1 VLIILI
7 RGLSF
12 YLAVAN
18 AFAPCGLRFMTH
30 KPLQGCLWAVY
41 VALRLK
47 SQLVCLGAVSPSLG
61 SRHSSPVTRHS
72 LMLRRDFLSLCG
84 LAAGSCLVPDA
95 IARVIRDTCILARE
109 PYLILPRN
117 PKDTLYAYSGD
128 GKTDFML
135 HIGDPTIQETAP
147 TWREYF
153 EEYEF
158 IDIKD
163 KDAVRDWWMMHVGDP
178 DEDPITIEA
187 DAEIDGAAYEQWEW
201 RQELHDGPS
210 ARAFH
215 HLSELPLDDGSR
227 LVGGEALGK
236 LRFIEGDRPGSNLTY
251 VEAPDLATLACL
263 QNRLNELGQSFAIEI
278 REW

>member
-1 VLIILI
+1 
-7 RGLSF
+7 
-12 YLAVAN
+12 
-18 AFAPCGLRFMTH
+18 
-30 KPLQGCLWAVY
+30 
-41 VALRLK
+41 
-47 SQLVCLGAVSPSLG
+47 
-61 SRHSSPVTRHS
+61 
-72 LMLRRDFLSLCG
+72 MLRRDFLSLCG

-215 HLSELPLDDGSR
+215 LLRDLPFDDGR
-227 LVGGEALGK
+227 KLKNGDPLGELE
-236 LRFIEGDRPGSNLTY
+236 FIEGDRPGSNLTY

-263 QNRLNELGQSFAIEI
+263 QNRLNELGQNIAIEI
-278 REW
+278 RQW